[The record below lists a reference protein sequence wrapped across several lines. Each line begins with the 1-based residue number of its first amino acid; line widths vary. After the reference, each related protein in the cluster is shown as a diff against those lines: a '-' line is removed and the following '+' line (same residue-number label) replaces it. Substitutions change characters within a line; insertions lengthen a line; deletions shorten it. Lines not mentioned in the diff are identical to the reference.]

1 MGDNTGAAI
10 LEKQKRLLSFR
21 EIHQQWVPLYINI
34 AELHSTYINNKQ
46 LTILP
51 AHHSYKAKRPG
62 GFLSLQCSRQ
72 EQTILARFR
81 SGNLRILT
89 FKDGVFPTCI
99 RCSACQA
106 SPENILD
113 CLGFSKQ
120 DLYEDPPMVLG
131 FLRVN
136 KVMDLD

>member
-1 MGDNTGAAI
+1 MQQAGTNYSS
-10 LEKQKRLLSFR
+10 SFS
-21 EIHQQWVPLYINI
+21 EWQSPN
-34 AELHSTYINNKQ
+34 
-46 LTILP
+46 
-51 AHHSYKAKRPG
+51 
-62 GFLSLQCSRQ
+62 FD
-72 EQTILARFR
+72 
-81 SGNLRILT
+81 

-113 CLGFSKQ
+113 CLGLSKQ

-136 KVMDLD
+136 KVMDFVCVD